1 MKSKLFHVSSFLK
14 RAIAEW
20 YQTEKNTAALIGAVI
35 GSRDIQTFSGDDLWN
50 LLRLTWITV
59 HRDEPTPDH
68 WKGLKVPALAHL
80 FGREPVILDD
90 LKVTID
96 SLGLPPPVTAAAR
109 KTTGLVNFRN
119 VWRNSCRNWCS
130 ANRKALI
137 EILSKAHVLSPND
150 HARFSLAAKIEAL
163 PGIPSPNGANHV
175 GAAAALTP
183 VVACLDPSSRFPIVN
198 GRESVRDLLRA
209 LALSNG
215 DLERQATGLI
225 NLIGQFGIEDAFMLD
240 ALAQEIAAHVPSSL
254 ATEEGTPGDEE
265 GGDLPYLDEDE
276 RSATIKSQTIQYRN
290 RHNKMTNRLK
300 FLFPNHTLKPGKQAH
315 CRYDVLMQ
323 NYDGSSRDLL
333 IEAKPDPDRGAIR
346 IAIGQLLDYRRHL
359 PNRLATDLA
368 MLTIVQP
375 PQPYIE
381 LLFDLQISALWFTDK
396 TCSELAGSGKV
407 WSTIE
412 KVVSPGP

>member
-1 MKSKLFHVSSFLK
+1 MAAKPFHVNEVLK
-14 RAIAEW
+14 GANAEW
-20 YQTEKNTAALIGAVI
+20 YQTEKNTAALIRAI
-35 GSRDIQTFSGDDLWN
+35 TASRGIEGFSGDDIWN
-50 LLRLTWITV
+50 LMRLTWITV
-59 HRDEPTPDH
+59 HGDEPTPDH

-80 FGREPVILDD
+80 FGQEPVILDD
-90 LKVTID
+90 LGVTVD
-96 SLGLPPPVTAAAR
+96 SLELPAPVTAAAR

-119 VWRNSCRNWCS
+119 VWRNSCRDWCS

-137 EILSKAHVLSPND
+137 EILSKAHVLSSND

-209 LALSNG
+209 LGLSNG
-215 DLERQATGLI
+215 DFKRQATGLI

-240 ALAQEIAAHVPSSL
+240 ALAQEIAAYVPSSL

-300 FLFPNHTLKPGKQAH
+300 FLFPNLTLKPGKQSH

-323 NYDGSSRDLL
+323 NYDDSGRDLL
-333 IEAKPDPDRGAIR
+333 VEAKPDPDRGAIR

-368 MLTIVQP
+368 TLTILEP
-375 PQPYIE
+375 PESYIE
-381 LLFDLQISALWFTDK
+381 LLFDLQISALWFTDE
-396 TCSELAGSGKV
+396 TCRKLAGCGKV
-407 WSTIE
+407 WSAIE
-412 KVVSPGP
+412 KIIKKVL